1 MRKAIIFD
9 IDGTVANCEHR
20 QHLAA
25 VNFTA
30 FEDGCVDDTPYEN
43 VIEIIR
49 RIDRANI
56 GLHPQDRITIFAC
69 SGRQDKYRKI
79 TEDHLLAWD
88 CPYEELLMRPTG
100 DCRKDSIVKA
110 QFLDYIQQTHEV
122 IMAFD
127 DRQQVVDMWRE
138 RGITCAQVREWN
150 ENKSKYPLGRLT
162 LMVGPS
168 GAGKSQWTY
177 NIDHGCPTPHGQR
190 HRDVIS
196 SDEIRQQLCGDK
208 ADQSKN
214 EQVFAYMHAFTKVRI
229 QHGFDVVVDAT
240 NIRNKDRLA
249 FVDLV
254 PGVEIDY
261 IIIDRPLEQKLK
273 DRGWRSEELI
283 RRHHTTMQN
292 NLKDILKGDNRPN
305 VTVHDKRQ

>member
-25 VNFTA
+25 VNFAA

-69 SGRQDKYRKI
+69 SGRQDKYREI
-79 TEDHLLAWD
+79 TQNHLLAWD

-150 ENKSKYPLGRLT
+150 ENKSKYPTGKMW

-168 GAGKSQWTY
+168 GAGKSTHLGPMYSDPQ
-177 NIDHGCPTPHGQR
+177 HSPGLL
-190 HRDVIS
+190 S
-196 SDEIRQQLCGDK
+196 SDALREQLCGDK

-214 EQVFAYMHAFTKVRI
+214 QQVFDTLHALAKVRL
-229 QHGFDVVVDAT
+229 QHGLNVTIDAT

-254 PGVEIDY
+254 PGAEIRY
-261 IIIDRPLEQKLK
+261 VVIDRPLEQKLR

-292 NLKDILKGDNRPN
+292 NLKDILKGDGRPN